1 MKKTAFIAFFCI
13 FMMCSGTIIGI
24 ATAGNASYSLI
35 ECGAV
40 APATIDGKWT
50 TTDEWTDSYRC
61 PLSFN
66 GVFGYDIDFT
76 TYGIEW
82 VIEPFFDSTNDAGDI
97 VQICID
103 ELNEGGSVP
112 LVDDFKIE
120 ITGHTT
126 CKLYKGTGTAW
137 AEVTATEI
145 LWKDSVTT
153 TPWNGVAHWVIEVKD
168 PDKTV
173 GNLITG
179 APPNGMRVAYYDAA
193 TDKWSD
199 WAPGG
204 TANAPSSWGLVS
216 GYSTD
221 PVPEGF
227 SIIFVAAL
235 TTMTIVAAFSLKKR
249 ASLPKLLR

>member
-1 MKKTAFIAFFCI
+1 MKKTVLIAFCCI
-13 FMMCSGTIIGI
+13 FIMCSGTIIGI
-24 ATAGNASYSLI
+24 ATAGNAAYSLT

-40 APATIDGKWT
+40 TPATIDGKWT

-66 GVFGYDIDFT
+66 GVFGYDVDFA
-76 TYGIEW
+76 TYGIEY
-82 VIEPFFDSTNDAGDI
+82 VIEPFFDSTNNTGDI

-103 ELNEGGSVP
+103 NLNDGGSKP
-112 LVDDFKIE
+112 QADDFKIE

-126 CKLYKGTGTAW
+126 CKLYAGSGTAW
-137 AEVTATEI
+137 TEMSASEI
-145 LWKDSVTT
+145 LWNNSITT
-153 TPWNGVAHWVIEVKD
+153 TPWNSVAHWVIEVKD

-173 GNLITG
+173 GNLVTG

-193 TDKWSD
+193 TNSWSD
-199 WAPGG
+199 WAPNG
-204 TANAPSSWGLVS
+204 TADAPSSWGLVA
-216 GYSTD
+216 GYSMD

-227 SIIFVAAL
+227 SIIFVAVL
-235 TTMTIVAAFSLKKR
+235 STMAIAVAFGLKKR